1 MFDEPVVAVDE
12 FSLCDVG
19 TWFVFIEDSVI
30 NIFKTFYS
38 DLCLLKDSSIFRKKK
53 INLFSSAPNVKVKVA
68 GPFWSV
74 VV

>member
-12 FSLCDVG
+12 FSLCDAG

-30 NIFKTFYS
+30 NIFKTFYF
-38 DLCLLKDSSIFRKKK
+38 DLCLLKDSSIFRKK